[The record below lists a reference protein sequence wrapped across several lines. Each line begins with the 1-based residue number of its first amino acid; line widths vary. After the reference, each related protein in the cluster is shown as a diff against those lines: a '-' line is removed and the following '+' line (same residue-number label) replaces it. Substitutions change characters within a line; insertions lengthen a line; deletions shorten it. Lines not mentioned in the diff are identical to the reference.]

1 MSTARPFSVSSNY
14 QKGVWMGFIKSQT
27 RSCQRKLKQ
36 LFISSESIFLE
47 D

>member
-1 MSTARPFSVSSNY
+1 
-14 QKGVWMGFIKSQT
+14 MGFIKSQT
-27 RSCQRKLKQ
+27 RSCQRELKQ